1 MSAQRSPAELRDA
14 VSRRPI
20 LIALMVTIGIA
31 ALDNTIVSTAIPSI
45 VRGLGGF
52 SEFPWVF
59 SIYLLT
65 QAVTVPIYGRLADI
79 FGRRPVLFVG
89 IGIFLL
95 GSALSGAAWS
105 MPTLI
110 VFRGLQGI
118 GAGAVQPVAMTIVGD
133 LYTVEERG
141 RIQGYLSGVWG
152 VAAVVGPALGG
163 TLSQYASWRWIFYL
177 NLPVGAIAAVML
189 ARHLHEQVVR
199 QTHRIDY
206 AGAIALMG
214 GMTLLILG
222 LLQGDV
228 HWAWTSPAE
237 LVVLSAAF
245 ALIVAFVEIERR
257 ASEPFMPPWL
267 FKWRT
272 LVAGNLAG
280 LAIGALL
287 IGLTSYVPTFA
298 QGVVGVGPVL
308 AGFALAGES
317 VTWVLGSVV
326 SGRLYGHT
334 GFRFTALIGS
344 CICLSGAIAFAFL
357 RSSVSLG
364 LIAVAGS
371 IVGLGFGF
379 VATSVIVA
387 VQSTVGWDRRG
398 VVTGAN
404 MFGRTIGGALGV
416 AVFGS
421 IANSS
426 LVGWLRNPPVAIAAH
441 LPHGANA
448 AALILGG
455 SSAIHDH
462 AASSFVR
469 QGLFLAVH
477 HVFLAFVVIAIAL
490 ATTVAAIPRRVVA
503 ISFEPS
509 VAAKDPVPTN
519 PPAAKQLK

>member
-1 MSAQRSPAELRDA
+1 MGDLGPPAERATA
-14 VSRRPI
+14 VSRRPV
-20 LIALMVTIGIA
+20 LIALMVTIGLA

-65 QAVTVPIYGRLADI
+65 QAVTVPIYGRLADV
-79 FGRRPVLFVG
+79 FGRKPVIFVG

-95 GSALSGAAWS
+95 GSALSGAAWN
-105 MPTLI
+105 MPSLI
-110 VFRGLQGI
+110 VFRGLQGV

-141 RIQGYLSGVWG
+141 RIQGFLSGVWG

-163 TLSQYASWRWIFYL
+163 TLSQYATWRWIFYL
-177 NLPVGAIAAVML
+177 NLPVGAVAAMML
-189 ARHLHEQVVR
+189 ARHLHEHVVR
-199 QTHRIDY
+199 HSHRIDY
-206 AGAIALMG
+206 AGAITLMG

-237 LVVLSAAF
+237 LVVLAA
-245 ALIVAFVEIERR
+245 AVVLVLAFVEIERR
-257 ASEPFMPPWL
+257 APEPFMPPWL
-267 FKWRT
+267 FKSRT
-272 LVAGNLAG
+272 LIAGNLAG

-287 IGLTSYVPTFA
+287 IGLTSYVPTFS
-298 QGVVGVGPVL
+298 QGVIGVGPVL

-317 VTWVLGSVV
+317 VTWVLGSVI

-334 GFRFTALIGS
+334 GFRFTALIGAG
-344 CICLSGAIAFAFL
+344 ICLIGAIMFAFL
-357 RSSVSLG
+357 RASVSLG
-364 LIAVAGS
+364 LVAVAGS
-371 IVGLGFGF
+371 IIGLGFGF

-387 VQSTVGWDRRG
+387 VQSTVGWERRG

-421 IANSS
+421 IANST
-426 LVGWLRNPPVAIAAH
+426 LVGWLRSPPAAIASH

-469 QGLFLAVH
+469 EGLFLAVH
-477 HVFLAFVVIAIAL
+477 HVFVGLVVIALAL
-490 ATTVAAIPRRVVA
+490 AIAVAAIPRRVVA
-503 ISFEPS
+503 LTFDRPR
-509 VAAKDPVPTN
+509 ADDDPIPTSS
-519 PPAAKQLK
+519 PAGKEA